1 MASGQG
7 GRKET
12 LVYPVS
18 EVALSTSGHARP
30 PVLGTPLCDPVGRSQ
45 GMGPGQPGAGTAPRA
60 TSRVLLRLHTAR
72 REDGAFGCE
81 RGQEA
86 EGTQHSPGRPAPPRP
101 PPPAARSYATI
112 CVNKSRTLSRDSTA
126 GPGGSRKTRAPFTG
140 RRLLTVA
147 PGVPGHPQEP
157 RKAALRT
164 ERWAPRAERGS
175 VVSEAA
181 SVPARRPP
189 GRAHGASAA
198 FAADPRAAR
207 LRK

>member
-1 MASGQG
+1 MLGLPCWGPHSATPWAGAKAWGQASPAPAQHPGPLPGSCCACTRRSARMAPSGASVG
-7 GRKET
+7 KKR
-12 LVYPVS
+12 
-18 EVALSTSGHARP
+18 R
-30 PVLGTPLCDPVGRSQ
+30 GRSTHR
-45 GMGPGQPGAGTAPRA
+45 GALP
-60 TSRVLLRLHTAR
+60 
-72 REDGAFGCE
+72 
-81 RGQEA
+81 
-86 EGTQHSPGRPAPPRP
+86 PPAPRP
-101 PPPAARSYATI
+101 PPARSYATI

>member
-1 MASGQG
+1 MSVIFLIRASLKLSDSPPMASGQG

-101 PPPAARSYATI
+101 PP
-112 CVNKSRTLSRDSTA
+112 A
-126 GPGGSRKTRAPFTG
+126 GP
-140 RRLLTVA
+140 
-147 PGVPGHPQEP
+147 E
-157 RKAALRT
+157 LRN
-164 ERWAPRAERGS
+164 
-175 VVSEAA
+175 
-181 SVPARRPP
+181 
-189 GRAHGASAA
+189 H
-198 FAADPRAAR
+198 
-207 LRK
+207 LRKQKQNTL